1 VVEDAILVA
10 MADDELLVDDAL
22 AVDDGALA
30 LPSVWAAGPLIE
42 VH

>member
-10 MADDELLVDDAL
+10 MADDELLVDDEL

-30 LPSVWAAGPLIE
+30 LPSVWAAGLLIE